1 MGHNHRGWPRNA
13 FQLFWSLLCVVRL
26 CWPQQPAAAYR
37 SRHIWRPARI
47 PCNLLLASALVLCLG
62 EPVEPFQAGVPP
74 GTVTE
79 PLRPPLDKGGPA
91 RARYVGGAG
100 NVAAINENGVA
111 VTFAAVPAGA
121 VLPIATKRVNATG
134 TTATNLIAL

>member
-1 MGHNHRGWPRNA
+1 MPASQRRTPLDPKSIPGALQEMVPNA
-13 FQLFWSLLCVVRL
+13 AFR
-26 CWPQQPAAAYR
+26 
-37 SRHIWRPARI
+37 
-47 PCNLLLASALVLCLG
+47 
-62 EPVEPFQAGVPP
+62 
-74 GTVTE
+74 TVT
-79 PLRPPLDKGGPA
+79 PSDTYPIKGGPA
-91 RARYVGGAG
+91 RALYVGGAG